1 MKKAF
6 LLGIKK
12 RIYFLYCIFKHMRS
26 QLSNLFSKQYL
37 LVYVSLILSI
47 CISYICSLI
56 SIMSSIYITLILP
69 IKSESLTIFT
79 IIFISF
85 ILSII
90 AHAIGLILVYLSK
103 INIISVYKILDISK
117 DFFTHALL
125 FFTLLLQFTDMLSF
139 DDTSLLIQLEERR
152 SWLLECVAIGI
163 TALSLQIIYF
173 LKYQLN
179 DIDIKKQPYFLE

>member
-1 MKKAF
+1 M
-6 LLGIKK
+6 
-12 RIYFLYCIFKHMRS
+12 
-26 QLSNLFSKQYL
+26 
-37 LVYVSLILSI
+37 
-47 CISYICSLI
+47 
-56 SIMSSIYITLILP
+56 
-69 IKSESLTIFT
+69 
-79 IIFISF
+79 
-85 ILSII
+85 
-90 AHAIGLILVYLSK
+90 
-103 INIISVYKILDISK
+103 
-117 DFFTHALL
+117 L

>member
-1 MKKAF
+1 
-6 LLGIKK
+6 
-12 RIYFLYCIFKHMRS
+12 MRS

-69 IKSESLTIFT
+69 IKSDSLTIFT

-139 DDTSLLIQLEERR
+139 DDTSLLIQLEERK

-179 DIDIKKQPYFLE
+179 DVDPKKQPYSLE